1 MADLNLILV
10 GVGIM
15 MYVVP
20 AISVFSALG
29 ACCFVVYRHNK
40 LETNYINKHKLLDSL
55 ELELKDSTS
64 ENDVEIEVVDLQAND
79 VGIIGTESEGEFVV

>member
-29 ACCFVVYRHNK
+29 ACCFVVYNCLFASHNK
-40 LETNYINKHKLLDSL
+40 
-55 ELELKDSTS
+55 
-64 ENDVEIEVVDLQAND
+64 
-79 VGIIGTESEGEFVV
+79 